1 MVERVAMGYLR
12 QPTKGVAAM
21 NPRVA
26 VTAALLFAAAAI
38 PAGVRADVSTDVQTQ
53 LKSAYQ
59 NQCKLIQ
66 DQNFDGYAKTLTD
79 DYYTNDSSG
88 KKIVKADAIT
98 QMKSTVASTAMKPG
112 ECAIDFTASTQ
123 SGSDVTVNALVVQ
136 TAQATVQGKE
146 MPLQITTRELD
157 TWTNAGGGW
166 LQKASTVKG
175 QVVKS
180 GDKIIEQDGSL
191 DP

>member
-1 MVERVAMGYLR
+1 MGYLR
-12 QPTKGVAAM
+12 QPPKVDAAM
-21 NPRVA
+21 NFRAA
-26 VTAALLFAAAAI
+26 VTAALVFAAAAS
-38 PAGVRADVSTDVQTQ
+38 PAGARADVSSDVQTQ

-88 KKIVKADAIT
+88 KKIVKADALA
-98 QMKSTVASTAMKPG
+98 QMKQTVAQTGMKPG

-123 SGSDVTVNALVVQ
+123 AGSDVTVNALVVQ
-136 TAQATVQGKE
+136 SAQATVQGKD

-157 TWTNAGGGW
+157 TWTNAGGTW
-166 LQKASTVKG
+166 LQKASTIKG

-191 DP
+191 NP